1 MNRPK
6 ITVIIPCYNA
16 EKYIEN
22 CLSAL
27 SKQTYRNF
35 NVIIIDD
42 CSTDCTFSKLI
53 SLENNF
59 YYNIQIIKNEINLGP
74 AKARNKAIERAI
86 GEYIA
91 FCDSDDWY
99 EDNFLEKMVDSILDN
114 DSDMVFC
121 GYNVVDEKGIV
132 EKRELINRQPKTI
145 CEALIINCDSLCM
158 MLVKSEVMKETLL
171 PDIRNGEDMAVIPLL
186 IQKVNKVSVVPECL
200 YNYFRRSDS
209 ASQDPK
215 ISSVYSLIES
225 YNFLC
230 QGSKKG
236 FEKELEFIGVRNLVY
251 SAEITLFTVTYNRK
265 LANKILD
272 DFEKVYP
279 KWQKNKYI
287 KTLPAYKKV
296 ILKCLKWR
304 MFLIVKMIAIIRK
317 NKRR

>member
-42 CSTDCTFSKLI
+42 CSTDGTLAKLVG
-53 SLENNF
+53 SEKAF
-59 YYNIQIIKNEINLGP
+59 HYNVQIIKNETNLGP
-74 AKARNKAIERAI
+74 AKTRNKGIEMAI
-86 GEYIA
+86 GDYIA

-99 EDNFLEKMVDSILDN
+99 EEKFLEKMIGSLLDN
-114 DSDMVFC
+114 GSDIAFC

-145 CEALIINCDSLCM
+145 SEALTTNCDSLCM
-158 MLVKSEVMKETLL
+158 MLVKSDIMKETLL
-171 PDIRNGEDMAVIPLL
+171 PDIRNGEDMAIIPLL
-186 IQKVNKVSVVPECL
+186 IQKANKVSVVPECL

-209 ASQDPK
+209 ASQAPK
-215 ISSVYSLIES
+215 INSVYSFIES
-225 YNFLC
+225 YNFLY
-230 QGSKKG
+230 QGSKKE
-236 FEKELEFIGVRNLVY
+236 FEEELEFIGVRNLVY
-251 SAEITLFTVTYNRK
+251 SAEITLFTVTYDRK

-287 KTLPAYKKV
+287 KTLPFYKKV

-317 NKRR
+317 SRR